1 MKYSLMKKKYLPISI
16 DITNQKV
23 LIIGG
28 GKSAF
33 KKIKILQNFD
43 VEVEVLALEILDEIK
58 KSGIKFKQKKYEKED
73 IRGYLMLYSC
83 SNDLELDKQ
92 IVQDATSMG
101 VLANIHDKP
110 GLCQFISPAIYKEG
124 NLTVAVGSNGEDV
137 FKSIRTRDLIAQFLK
152 ENPIDNIIKT
162 I

>member
-1 MKYSLMKKKYLPISI
+1 MKFSLMKKKFLPISI
-16 DITNQKV
+16 DITDQKV

-33 KKIKILQNFD
+33 KKIKILQNFG

-58 KSGIKFKQKKYEKED
+58 ENGIKFKQKKYEKKD
-73 IRGYLMLYSC
+73 IKGYLMLYSC

-92 IVQDATSMG
+92 IVQDAMSMG
-101 VLANIHDKP
+101 VLVNIHDKP

-137 FKSIRTRDLIAQFLK
+137 FKSIKTRDMIAQFLR
-152 ENPIDNIIKT
+152 ENSTNNIKKT